1 MLRRITT
8 TILAALVASIS
19 LVGSAWALPGE
30 GYGVDPYGIPTTAVR
45 PPSDPAV
52 VETVTGWVLSPVALV
67 AALVVTAAVMAA
79 AGFFTG
85 AVRQRRLA
93 LR

>member
-8 TILAALVASIS
+8 TILAALAALST

-30 GYGVDPYGIPTTAVR
+30 GYGVDPYGIPTADV
-45 PPSDPAV
+45 PGGGEPV
-52 VETVTGWVLSPVALV
+52 LETVTGWVLSPVVLV
-67 AALVVTAAVMAA
+67 TILVLTAAVMAA
-79 AGFFTG
+79 AGYWTG
-85 AVRQRRLA
+85 GVRQRRLA

>member
-8 TILAALVASIS
+8 TILAALAALST

-30 GYGVDPYGIPTTAVR
+30 GYGVDPYGISTNDVPGRAEPVL
-45 PPSDPAV
+45 
-52 VETVTGWVLSPVALV
+52 ETVTGWVLSPVVLV
-67 AALVVTAAVMAA
+67 TILVVTAAMMAA
-79 AGFFTG
+79 AGYWTG
-85 AVRQRRLA
+85 AFRQRRLA